1 MQTREAQLSLMF
13 GGISAGVAQLNA
25 NPINIQARLSD
36 NGLTSG
42 LDRIISKLQTV
53 IRLTASAGMGE
64 GLSSSSI
71 NTAGI
76 EAQIAKSIKYGESAM
91 VSAF

>member
-25 NPINIQARLSD
+25 NPINIQARLQD

-42 LDRIISKLQTV
+42 LDRIISKLRTV
-53 IRLTASAGMGE
+53 QQLASSAGMSAGMSV
-64 GLSSSSI
+64 GGMDL
-71 NTAGI
+71 AGI
-76 EAQIAKSIKYGESAM
+76 EEGIARSIKYGESAM
-91 VSAF
+91 VSAI